1 MLYYGIGKCD
11 LKLRA
16 DQSLVFSIKAKAI
29 FKHMPGDGQV
39 RGILWQKAEIIR
51 ERRVEFMNMKREDVR
66 NIAIIAHVD
75 HGKTTLV
82 DELLKQSGV
91 FRANQEVAERV
102 MDSNDIERERGIT
115 ILAKNTAVFYK
126 DTKINI
132 IDTPGHAD
140 FGGEVERV
148 LKMVNGVILMV
159 DAYEGAMPQTKFVLR
174 KALELDL
181 SVIVC
186 INKIDRPEA
195 RPKEVEDEILEL
207 LMDLDASDEQLEC
220 PFLYASAREGYAKR
234 DPEDASTD
242 MGPLFETII
251 EHIPAPEGD
260 PEAGTQVLVST
271 IDYNE
276 YVGRIGVGKV
286 DNGKIRV
293 NQECALVNHHDP
305 GKLRKVKIGKLY
317 EFDGLNKVEVQ
328 EAGIG
333 SIVAISGITD
343 LHIGDTL
350 CATENPEAIP
360 FQKISEPTI
369 AMNFMVNDSPL
380 AGQQGKYVTSR
391 HLRERLFRELN
402 TDVSLRVEETESPDC
417 FKVSG
422 RGELHLS
429 VLIENMRREGYE
441 FAVSKAEVLYKFNER
456 NQKQEPMELAYIDV
470 PEEFTGAVIQ
480 KLTSRKGELQGM
492 SPANGGYT
500 RLEFEIPAR
509 GLIGYRGE
517 FMTDTK
523 GNGIMNTI
531 FDGYAPYKGDLSYRK
546 TGSLIAYESGESIT
560 YGLFAA
566 QERGALFIGPGVKV
580 YGGMVIGQNPKTEDI
595 EINVCKTKKLTNT
608 RSSSADEA
616 LKLTPPRDMSLE
628 QCLDFI
634 DTDELLEVTP
644 ASLRI
649 RKRILDPTLRKRA
662 SFKKN

>member
-1 MLYYGIGKCD
+1 MIT
-11 LKLRA
+11 
-16 DQSLVFSIKAKAI
+16 
-29 FKHMPGDGQV
+29 
-39 RGILWQKAEIIR
+39 
-51 ERRVEFMNMKREDVR
+51 KREDIR

-82 DELLKQSGV
+82 DQLLKQSGV

-115 ILAKNTAVFYK
+115 ILSKNTAVHYG

-148 LKMVNGVILMV
+148 LKMVNGVVLVV

-181 SVIVC
+181 EVLCLV
-186 INKIDRPEA
+186 NKCDRDEA
-195 RPKEVEDEILEL
+195 RPEEVVDEILEL
-207 LMDLDASDEQLEC
+207 LLDLDANERQLDC
-220 PFLYASAREGYAKR
+220 PFLFASARSGWARYSVN
-234 DPEDASTD
+234 DTNED
-242 MGPLFETII
+242 MKPLFETII
-251 EHIPAPEGD
+251 KHIPAPEGD
-260 PEAGTQVLVST
+260 EEADPQVLIST

-286 DNGKIRV
+286 DNGVIKV
-293 NQECALVNHHDP
+293 NQEVALVNHHDP
-305 GKLRKVKIGKLY
+305 DKMRKVKIGKLY
-317 EFDGLNKVEVQ
+317 EYEGLNRVEVN
-328 EAGIG
+328 EARIG
-333 SIVAISGITD
+333 SIVAISGIPD
-343 LHIGDTL
+343 IHIGDTL
-350 CATENPEAIP
+350 TSVENPDAIP

-369 AMNFMVNDSPL
+369 SMNFMVNDSPL
-380 AGQQGKYVTSR
+380 AGREGKYITSR

-402 TDVSLRVEETESPDC
+402 TDVSIRIEETDSPDC

-429 VLIENMRREGYE
+429 VLIENMRREGFE
-441 FAVSKAEVLYKFNER
+441 FAVSKAEVIYRYDER
-456 NQKQEPMELAYIDV
+456 NQKLEPMELAFVDV
-470 PEEFTGAVIQ
+470 PDEFSGAVIQ

-492 SPANGGYT
+492 SPTHGGYT
-500 RLEFEIPAR
+500 RLQFLIPSR

-523 GNGIMNTI
+523 GNGILNTE
-531 FDGYAPYKGDLSYRK
+531 FDGYAPYKGDMFYRK
-546 TGSLIAYESGESIT
+546 TGSLIAFESGESIT
-560 YGLFAA
+560 YGLFNA
-566 QERGALFIGPGVKV
+566 QERGTLFIGPGEKV
-580 YGGMVIGQNPKTEDI
+580 YAGMVIGKNGKAEDV

-616 LKLTPPRDMSLE
+616 LRLVTPKVMSLE
-628 QCLDFI
+628 ESLEFI

-644 ASLRI
+644 ENLRI
-649 RKRILDPTLRKRA
+649 RKKILDPTLRKR
-662 SFKKN
+662 SMIKSKQ